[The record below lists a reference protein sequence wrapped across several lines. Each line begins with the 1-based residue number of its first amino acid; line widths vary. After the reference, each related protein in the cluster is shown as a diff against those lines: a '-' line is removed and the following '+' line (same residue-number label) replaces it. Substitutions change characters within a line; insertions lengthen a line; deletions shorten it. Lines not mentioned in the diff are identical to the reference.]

1 MLIKLSG
8 LYYGVVSLFFVSLSE
23 ENYSKDMS
31 TVLFHEIV
39 FGPIRSRR
47 LGVSL
52 GVNLLPLDGK
62 WCSYDCIYC
71 ECGYNADNRDDRK
84 IYSREEVR
92 AALHTKLLQMQ
103 QEGSPLDVITF
114 AGNGEPTLHPEFE
127 GIIDDT
133 IALRNELYPSAHIT
147 VLTNSTRLEDEGV
160 FRALCK
166 VDNNCLKLDT
176 MVADTMRLLNVPAG
190 HCDPERVVRAIE
202 KFEGK
207 CIVQTMFT
215 RGEHDGKRV
224 DNTTEEEIS
233 LWLDAIAR
241 IRPRQVQIY
250 SIDRKTP
257 EQRLEKVPVE
267 ELQAIGERVK
277 ALGIDINVAG

>member
-1 MLIKLSG
+1 
-8 LYYGVVSLFFVSLSE
+8 
-23 ENYSKDMS
+23 MS

-84 IYSREEVR
+84 IYSRKEVR
-92 AALHTKLLQMQ
+92 AALHTKLSQMQ

-133 IALRNELYPSAHIT
+133 IALRNELYPSTHIT

-190 HCDPERVVRAIE
+190 HCDPARVVRAIE

>member
-1 MLIKLSG
+1 
-8 LYYGVVSLFFVSLSE
+8 
-23 ENYSKDMS
+23 MS

-84 IYSREEVR
+84 IYSRTEVYN
-92 AALHTKLLQMQ
+92 ALRNKLTAMQ
-103 QEGSPLDVITF
+103 QEASPLDVITF
-114 AGNGEPTLHPEFE
+114 AGNGEPTLHPEFP

-133 IALRNELYPSAHIT
+133 IALRNELYPSTQIT

-160 FRALCK
+160 FLALQK

-176 MVADTMRLLNVPAG
+176 MVAETMRTLNVPAG
-190 HCDPERVVRAIE
+190 HCDPERTLRSIE
-202 KFEGK
+202 KFQGN

-215 RGEHDGKRV
+215 RGYHDGERV
-224 DNTTEEEIS
+224 DNTTEEEIT
-233 LWLDAIAR
+233 LWLEAIRR
-241 IRPRQVQIY
+241 IHPRQVQIY

-257 EQRLEKVPVE
+257 EQSLEKVPVE
-267 ELQAIGERVK
+267 ELRAIGERVK
-277 ALGIDINVAG
+277 ALGIDTNVAG

>member
-1 MLIKLSG
+1 
-8 LYYGVVSLFFVSLSE
+8 
-23 ENYSKDMS
+23 MS
-31 TVLFHEIV
+31 TVLFHEII

-84 IYSREEVR
+84 IYNRDEVR
-92 AALHTKLLQMQ
+92 EALRTKLTQMQ
-103 QEGSPLDVITF
+103 QENAPLDVITF
-114 AGNGEPTLHPEFE
+114 AGNGEPTLHPEFA

-133 IALRNELYPSAHIT
+133 IALRNELYPQTQIT
-147 VLTNSTRLEDEGV
+147 VLTNSTRLEDAAV
-160 FRALCK
+160 FEALCK
-166 VDNNCLKLDT
+166 IDNNCLKLDT
-176 MVADTMRLLNVPAG
+176 MVPETMRRLNVPAG
-190 HCDPERVVRAIE
+190 HSDPERVVRAIE
-202 KFEGK
+202 QFEGR

-215 RGEHDGKRV
+215 RGSHDGERV
-224 DNTTEEEIS
+224 DNTTQEEVD
-233 LWLDAIAR
+233 LWVEAIAR

-257 EQRLEKVPVE
+257 EQSLEKVPVE
-267 ELQAIGERVK
+267 ELRTIAARIE
-277 ALGIDINVAG
+277 ALGIDVNVAG

>member
-1 MLIKLSG
+1 M
-8 LYYGVVSLFFVSLSE
+8 YYGVVSLFFVSLSE
-23 ENYSKDMS
+23 ENCSKDMS

-92 AALHTKLLQMQ
+92 AALHTKLSQMQ

-160 FRALCK
+160 FRAVCK

>member
-1 MLIKLSG
+1 
-8 LYYGVVSLFFVSLSE
+8 
-23 ENYSKDMS
+23 MS

-71 ECGYNADNRDDRK
+71 ECGYNADNREDRK
-84 IYSREEVR
+84 IYNREEVR
-92 AALHTKLLQMQ
+92 NALRDKLTLMQ

-114 AGNGEPTLHPEFE
+114 AGNGEPTLHPEFA

-133 IALRNELYPSAHIT
+133 IALRDELYPLAHIT
-147 VLTNSTRLEDEGV
+147 VLTNSTRLEDERV
-160 FRALCK
+160 FEALQK
-166 VDNNCLKLDT
+166 IDNNCLKLDT
-176 MVADTMRLLNVPAG
+176 MVADTMRKLNVPAG
-190 HCDPERVVRAIE
+190 HCEPERTLRSIE
-202 KFEGK
+202 KFGGD

-215 RGEHDGKRV
+215 RGYHDGERV
-224 DNTTEEEIS
+224 DNTTEEEIA
-233 LWLDAIAR
+233 LWLEAIER

-257 EQRLEKVPVE
+257 EQSLEKVPVE
-267 ELQAIGERVK
+267 ELRAIGERVK
-277 ALGIDINVAG
+277 ALGIDVNVAG

>member
-1 MLIKLSG
+1 
-8 LYYGVVSLFFVSLSE
+8 
-23 ENYSKDMS
+23 MS

-52 GVNLLPLDGK
+52 GVNLLPLNGK

-84 IYSREEVR
+84 LYSRRDVYE
-92 AALHTKLLQMQ
+92 ALREKLTRMR
-103 QEGSPLDVITF
+103 QENSPLDVITF

-133 IALRNELYPSAHIT
+133 VVLRNELYPAAQIT
-147 VLTNSTRLEDEGV
+147 VLTNSTRLEDDGV

-166 VDNNCLKLDT
+166 IDNNCLKLDT
-176 MVADTMRLLNVPAG
+176 LVADTMLRLNVPAG
-190 HCDPERVVRAIE
+190 HCDPERVVRGIE
-202 KFEGK
+202 RFEGR

-215 RGEHDGKRV
+215 RGMHDGMRV
-224 DNTTEEEIS
+224 DNTTNEEVD

-257 EQRLEKVPVE
+257 EQQLEKVPLE
-267 ELQAIGERVK
+267 ELQAIGDKVK

>member
-1 MLIKLSG
+1 M
-8 LYYGVVSLFFVSLSE
+8 YYGVVSLFFVSLSE
-23 ENYSKDMS
+23 ENCSKDMS

-92 AALHTKLLQMQ
+92 AALHTKLSQMQ

>member
-1 MLIKLSG
+1 
-8 LYYGVVSLFFVSLSE
+8 
-23 ENYSKDMS
+23 MS

-84 IYSREEVR
+84 IYSRAEVYDALR
-92 AALHTKLLQMQ
+92 AKLVAMQ
-103 QEGSPLDVITF
+103 QENSPLDVITF
-114 AGNGEPTLHPEFE
+114 AGNGEPTLHPEFAGVIE
-127 GIIDDT
+127 DT
-133 IALRNELYPSAHIT
+133 IALRNELYPTAQIT
-147 VLTNSTRLEDEGV
+147 VLTNSTRLEDEAV
-160 FRALCK
+160 FAALKK

-176 MVADTMRLLNVPAG
+176 MVPDTMRKLNVPAG
-190 HCDPERVVRAIE
+190 HCEPQRTLQSIE
-202 KFEGK
+202 KFEGN

-215 RGEHDGKRV
+215 RGYHDNERV
-224 DNTTEEEIS
+224 DNTTEEEIA
-233 LWLDAIAR
+233 LWLEAIQR
-241 IRPRQVQIY
+241 IHPRQVQIY

-257 EQRLEKVPVE
+257 EQSLEKVPVE
-267 ELQAIGERVK
+267 ELRAIGERVK
-277 ALGIDINVAG
+277 ALGVNVNVAG

>member
-1 MLIKLSG
+1 
-8 LYYGVVSLFFVSLSE
+8 
-23 ENYSKDMS
+23 MS
-31 TVLFHEIV
+31 TVLFHEII

-52 GVNLLPLDGK
+52 GVNLLPLNGK
-62 WCSYDCIYC
+62 WCTYDCIYC

-84 IYSREEVR
+84 IYARQEVREALHAKLTQMREEN
-92 AALHTKLLQMQ
+92 
-103 QEGSPLDVITF
+103 SPLDVITF

-147 VLTNSTRLEDEGV
+147 VLTNSTRLEDEHV
-160 FRALCK
+160 FNALRK

-176 MVADTMRLLNVPAG
+176 MVPRTMQLMNVPAG

-202 KFEGK
+202 QFEGD

-215 RGEHDGKRV
+215 RGYHDGEYV
-224 DNTTEEEIS
+224 DNTTEEEIA
-233 LWLDAIAR
+233 LWLKAIER
-241 IRPRQVQIY
+241 IHPRQVQIY
-250 SIDRKTP
+250 SIDRATP
-257 EQRLEKVPVE
+257 EQSLEKVPVDQ
-267 ELQAIGERVK
+267 LRAIGERVK
-277 ALGIDINVAG
+277 GLGIDINVAG

>member
-1 MLIKLSG
+1 
-8 LYYGVVSLFFVSLSE
+8 
-23 ENYSKDMS
+23 MS

>member
-1 MLIKLSG
+1 
-8 LYYGVVSLFFVSLSE
+8 
-23 ENYSKDMS
+23 MS

-71 ECGYNADNRDDRK
+71 ECGYNADNREDRK
-84 IYSREEVR
+84 IYNRDEVR
-92 AALHTKLLQMQ
+92 TALATKLAQMR
-103 QEGSPLDVITF
+103 EANDPLDVITF
-114 AGNGEPTLHPEFE
+114 AGNGEPTLHTEFE

-133 IALRNELYPSAHIT
+133 IALRNEFYPSAQIT
-147 VLTNSTRLEDEGV
+147 VLTNSTRLEDDSV
-160 FRALCK
+160 YSALSK
-166 VDNNCLKLDT
+166 IDNNCLKLDT
-176 MVADTMRLLNVPAG
+176 MNARTMRLMNVPAG

-202 KFEGK
+202 RFEGR

-215 RGEHDGKRV
+215 RGEHDGERV
-224 DNTTEEEIS
+224 DNTTEQEVAD
-233 LWLDAIAR
+233 WLKAIER

-257 EQRLEKVPVE
+257 EQSLEKVPVE
-267 ELQAIGERVK
+267 ELRTIGERVK
-277 ALGIDINVAG
+277 ALGIDVNVAG

>member
-1 MLIKLSG
+1 
-8 LYYGVVSLFFVSLSE
+8 
-23 ENYSKDMS
+23 MS

-39 FGPIRSRR
+39 FGPIKSRR

-84 IYSREEVR
+84 IYSRAEVR
-92 AALHTKLLQMQ
+92 EALKKKLTSMQ
-103 QEGSPLDVITF
+103 AENSQLDVITF

-133 IALRNELYPSAHIT
+133 ILLRNELYPSAQIT
-147 VLTNSTRLEDEGV
+147 VLTNSTRLEDESV
-160 FRALCK
+160 FRALCR

-176 MVADTMRLLNVPAG
+176 MVPSTMRILNVPAG

-202 KFEGK
+202 QFKGR

-215 RGEHDGKRV
+215 RGEHDGVRV
-224 DNTTEEEIS
+224 DNTTEEEIT

-257 EQRLEKVPVE
+257 EQLLEKVPVE
-267 ELQAIGERVK
+267 ELRAIGERVK
-277 ALGIDINVAG
+277 DLGIDVNVAG

>member
-1 MLIKLSG
+1 MP
-8 LYYGVVSLFFVSLSE
+8 
-23 ENYSKDMS
+23 
-31 TVLFHEIV
+31 TVLFHEII

-52 GVNLLPLDGK
+52 GVNLLPLEGK

-71 ECGYNADNRDDRK
+71 ECGYNADNCDDRK
-84 IYSREEVR
+84 IHTREEVR
-92 AALHTKLLQMQ
+92 EALKDKLVRMR
-103 QEGSPLDVITF
+103 EDDSPLDVITF

-127 GIIDDT
+127 AIIDDT
-133 IALRNELYPSAHIT
+133 IALRDEFYPLAKIT
-147 VLTNSTRLEDEGV
+147 VLTNSTRLEDDGV

-166 VDNNCLKLDT
+166 IDNNCLKLDT
-176 MVADTMRLLNVPAG
+176 MHSDTMRKLNVPAG

-202 KFEGK
+202 RFKGD

-215 RGEHDGKRV
+215 RGTHNGQRV
-224 DNTTEEEIS
+224 DNTTEAEVAD
-233 LWLDAIAR
+233 WLKAIER

-250 SIDRKTP
+250 SIDRATP
-257 EQRLEKVPVE
+257 EQSLEKVPVE
-267 ELQAIGERVK
+267 ELRAIGERVK

>member
-1 MLIKLSG
+1 
-8 LYYGVVSLFFVSLSE
+8 
-23 ENYSKDMS
+23 MS

-84 IYSREEVR
+84 IYGREEVR
-92 AALHTKLLQMQ
+92 NALRAKLTLMQ
-103 QEGSPLDVITF
+103 QEGSQLDVITF
-114 AGNGEPTLHPEFE
+114 AGNGEPTLHPEFA

-133 IALRNELYPSAHIT
+133 IALRNELYPQAHIT
-147 VLTNSTRLEDEGV
+147 VLTNSTRLEDDSV
-160 FRALCK
+160 FEALRK
-166 VDNNCLKLDT
+166 IDNNCLKLDT
-176 MVADTMRLLNVPAG
+176 MIADTMRKLNVPAG
-190 HCDPERVVRAIE
+190 HCDPERTVRSIE
-202 KFEGK
+202 KFEGD

-215 RGEHDGKRV
+215 RGYHAGERV
-224 DNTTEEEIS
+224 DNTTEEEIA
-233 LWLDAIAR
+233 LWLKAIER

-257 EQRLEKVPVE
+257 EQSLEKVPVE
-267 ELQAIGERVK
+267 ELRAIGERVR
-277 ALGIDINVAG
+277 AMGIDVNVAG